1 MTKELEKSIKFA
13 AEKDYSEFQKQISNT
28 MTDKMK
34 THLSGF
40 MNHLEKGMFDTE
52 KEE

>member
-1 MTKELEKSIKFA
+1 MTKELDKSIKFA
-13 AEKDYSEFQKQISNT
+13 AEKDYTEFEKVVTDKMS
-28 MTDKMK
+28 DKMK

-40 MNHLEKGMFDTE
+40 INHLEKSMFDTE